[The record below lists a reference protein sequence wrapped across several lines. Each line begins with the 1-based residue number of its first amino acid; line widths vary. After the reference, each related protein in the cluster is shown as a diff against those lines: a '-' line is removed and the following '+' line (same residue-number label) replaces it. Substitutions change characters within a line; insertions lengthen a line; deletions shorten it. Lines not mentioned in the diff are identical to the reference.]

1 MIRLVLLGSPAL
13 VVWANHSAR
22 VDQNQVKWPERILV
36 IVKHQAKYKFEISL
50 KVPCC
55 KEDSPLI
62 WESAGLVRQALG
74 AVPRKYF
81 SSIDTL

>member
-22 VDQNQVKWPERILV
+22 VDQNQIKWPV
-36 IVKHQAKYKFEISL
+36 IVKNQAKYKFEISL

-55 KEDSPLI
+55 KEDSALF
-62 WESAGLVRQALG
+62 WESASLVRQALG
-74 AVPRKYF
+74 AVP
-81 SSIDTL
+81 